1 MALGKAGED
10 AVCEFLSRNGHTI
23 LDRNYRAGH
32 LEIDIISLDGNGV
45 HFVEV
50 KTRVA
55 PTLTRPGEVVDATKQ
70 NRIAKAAARYLAS
83 RKSNPL
89 SHGLEINFDVAS
101 VVIENGDIRIEW
113 IPNAYYPMFF

>member
-32 LEIDIISLDGNGV
+32 LEIDIISL
-45 HFVEV
+45 EV

-55 PTLTRPGEVVDATKQ
+55 PTPTRPGEVVDATKQ

-89 SHGLEINFDVAS
+89 SPGLEINFDVAS
-101 VVIENGDIRIEW
+101 VVFENGDIRIEW